1 MQLRDLRKEIKEKNG
16 EFVLNSENINQALME
31 RLLSSNLPLISHK
44 KEKSHAEATSPADE
58 PLLIKYLAN
67 SFWRL
72 TDELLM
78 LKRKLKVYH
87 SHTTFFDEYVA
98 EIMFSGIYVS

>member
-1 MQLRDLRKEIKEKNG
+1 MVQLRDLRKEIKEKNG

-31 RLLSSNLPLISHK
+31 RLSSSHLPVISQK
-44 KEKSHAEATSPADE
+44 KEQSHAEATSPADE

-72 TDELLM
+72 TDELLL

-87 SHTTFFDEYVA
+87 SNTTVFDKYFGG
-98 EIMFSGIYVS
+98 IMFSGI